1 MIKTTVT
8 QLIKKHRTNDPFE
21 IASQKNILVL
31 FELLGDMLGYYNSS
45 RRLQMIHINN
55 TACQQDQRF
64 TCAHE
69 LGHVIL
75 HPNVNTPF
83 LRRHTLYSVDRIERE
98 ANQFAVELLMPDEL
112 LYESIHKDYTVQEA
126 AAIYG
131 VPSGFEHLK
140 KIPDFEL

>member
-1 MIKTTVT
+1 
-8 QLIKKHRTNDPFE
+8 
-21 IASQKNILVL
+21 
-31 FELLGDMLGYYNSS
+31 
-45 RRLQMIHINN
+45 MIHINN
-55 TACQQDQRF
+55 AASEQDQRF

-83 LRRHTLYSVDRIERE
+83 LRRQTLYSVDRIERE
-98 ANQFAVELLMPDEL
+98 ANQFAVELLMPDDL
-112 LYESIHKDYTVQEA
+112 LYEFKHKNWTVQEA

-131 VPSGFEHLK
+131 VPSGFERLK